1 MLFLLSIF
9 IREEFGAIML
19 KSITEGGVTLTSYG
33 LEVNFL
39 TQTGDINMIA
49 VTLFFLGGIIGF
61 VLMAMIF
68 RNINLIMK
76 TINGKN
82 KHTTS
87 TSPFQ
92 ECVIRMVKEI
102 GIFSIAIPVV
112 GFLISVITFAVSMI
126 SGLGGAEMAR
136 SEGYNEG
143 QVPLQTLRADVDYA
157 VAEAHTTYGKLG
169 IKVWIYKGEVFG
181 LQPKAFEERKP
192 QRPRQP
198 RRENKDSKGGK

>member
-1 MLFLLSIF
+1 MKLVNKLTLVLSKVFEIVHWIGAGGSLLLFLLSIF
-9 IREEFGAIML
+9 VKEQFSSIML

-33 LEVNFL
+33 FEVNFL
-39 TQTGDINMIA
+39 TQTGEINLIA

-68 RNINLIMK
+68 RNINLILK

-92 ECVIRMVKEI
+92 KDVIRMVKEI

-126 SGLGGAEMAR
+126 SGLGGAEMALNFDGFVLGMICL
-136 SEGYNEG
+136 SLTNIFVYGANLEKE
-143 QVPLQTLRADVDYA
+143 VD
-157 VAEAHTTYGKLG
+157 
-169 IKVWIYKGEVFG
+169 G
-181 LQPKAFEERKP
+181 LV
-192 QRPRQP
+192 
-198 RRENKDSKGGK
+198 

>member
-1 MLFLLSIF
+1 MKLVNKLTLVLSKVFEIVHWICAGGSLVLFLLSIF
-9 IREEFGAIML
+9 IREEFGTIML

-33 LEVNFL
+33 FEVNFL

-68 RNINLIMK
+68 RNINLILK

-92 ECVIRMVKEI
+92 EDVIRMVKEI
-102 GIFSIAIPVV
+102 GIFCC
-112 GFLISVITFAVSMI
+112 
-126 SGLGGAEMAR
+126 
-136 SEGYNEG
+136 
-143 QVPLQTLRADVDYA
+143 
-157 VAEAHTTYGKLG
+157 
-169 IKVWIYKGEVFG
+169 IY
-181 LQPKAFEERKP
+181 
-192 QRPRQP
+192 
-198 RRENKDSKGGK
+198 D